1 MSTRTIVDLNID
13 TRNEGMGDVE
23 SVSEA
28 LRQVMERIEY
38 GKMEGCIWDVNGNSI
53 GNFRVE
59 FVKEDDE
66 EDTI

>member
-13 TRNEGMGDVE
+13 TWNEGMGDVE

-38 GKMEGCIWDVNGNSI
+38 GKMEGCIWDVNGNSV

>member
-1 MSTRTIVDLNID
+1 MSTRTKVSVSID
-13 TRNEGMGDVE
+13 TWNEGMGDVE

-28 LRQVMERIEY
+28 LRQVVERIEY
-38 GKMEGCIWDVNGNSI
+38 GKMEGCIWDVNGNSV

-59 FVKEDDE
+59 FIKEDDE